1 MLLKVI
7 TVKNVLF
14 ATLSFLTIRLSIKI
28 LLVRIVMQYVSI
40 NDIAIVTIKSAD
52 YVVLLMTL
60 ANLMQLV
67 Y

>member
-1 MLLKVI
+1 MYYLP
-7 TVKNVLF
+7 LF
-14 ATLSFLTIRLSIKI
+14 LFLTIRLSIKI
-28 LLVRIVMQYVSI
+28 LLVMIVMQYVSI
-40 NDIAIVTIKSAD
+40 YDIAIVTIKSAD

>member
-1 MLLKVI
+1 MYYLLHF
-7 TVKNVLF
+7 L
-14 ATLSFLTIRLSIKI
+14 FLTIRLSIKI
-28 LLVRIVMQYVSI
+28 LLVMIVMQYVSI
-40 NDIAIVTIKSAD
+40 NDIAIVTIKRAD